1 MFKVTKSIS
10 HSERA
15 QNGVVP
21 SQMLLGL
28 PFGIDKNTKMLPF
41 PRRLRGL
48 TLAVHVS
55 CFLSGFIAASAR
67 FFNPGLGQFRW
78 AGALD
83 REGTC
88 FGI

>member
-41 PRRLRGL
+41 VIPEMDDV
-48 TLAVHVS
+48 TAIITFLAAKEMAKAVLGMMAMSDGSSASINLANS
-55 CFLSGFIAASAR
+55 CLI
-67 FFNPGLGQFRW
+67 LV
-78 AGALD
+78 
-83 REGTC
+83 
-88 FGI
+88 